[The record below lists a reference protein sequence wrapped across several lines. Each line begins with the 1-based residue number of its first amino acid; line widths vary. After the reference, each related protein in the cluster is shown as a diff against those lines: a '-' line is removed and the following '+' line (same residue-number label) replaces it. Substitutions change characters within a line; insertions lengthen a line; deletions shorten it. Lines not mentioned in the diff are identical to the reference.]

1 MVFKAGL
8 NDPFMALKVL
18 EKRFAKG
25 WDKKHIE
32 ISGPGGGPIEMETP
46 RATGDMNDAEVA
58 EELAK
63 LLAKANVRRL
73 QAGGE

>member
-1 MVFKAGL
+1 
-8 NDPFMALKVL
+8 MALKVL